1 MTAAIVAL
9 SVLPDLLFAQP
20 APAGWFAHLRAWIGA
35 VAEPAL
41 VDRSAG
47 VPHVFWYGGNG
58 NNFSLRGIVG
68 FFWWDGDPSF
78 RPTLYSLWT
87 GYVVVVAAIVMRSY
101 RRDWA
106 IVTDG
111 ALLLLSMLM
120 LSPMSSESHVVA
132 LIPAIPVIAAAWVKD
147 GEGMRRIAGLF
158 LILVFVTTNLT
169 SDDLVGRTVTGFA
182 HHYRIM
188 TLGMLSLL
196 IFFAIYADRRVR
208 REAAAKSGA
217 G

>member
-1 MTAAIVAL
+1 
-9 SVLPDLLFAQP
+9 
-20 APAGWFAHLRAWIGA
+20 
-35 VAEPAL
+35 
-41 VDRSAG
+41 

-58 NNFSLRGIVG
+58 NNYSLRGIVG
-68 FFWWDGDPSF
+68 FFWWDGDPNF
-78 RPTLYSLWT
+78 RPTLYSMYA
-87 GYVVVVAAIVMRSY
+87 GYIVVVVAIVMRSY
-101 RRDWA
+101 RRNWA

-120 LSPMSSESHVVA
+120 LSPQSSESHVVA
-132 LIPAIPVIAAAWVKD
+132 LIPAIAVIAAVWVKD
-147 GEGMRRIAGLF
+147 GEGMRRVAGFF
-158 LILVFVTTNLT
+158 LIVIAVTTNLT
-169 SDDLVGRTVTGFA
+169 SHDLVGHAVTKFA

-208 REAAAKSGA
+208 REAAAKPGA